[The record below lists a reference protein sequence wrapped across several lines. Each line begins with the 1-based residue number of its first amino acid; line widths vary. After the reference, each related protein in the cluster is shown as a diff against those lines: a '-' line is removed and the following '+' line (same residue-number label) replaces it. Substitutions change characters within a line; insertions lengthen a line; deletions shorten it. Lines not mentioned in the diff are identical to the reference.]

1 MFDPR
6 VALAAGLAVLWAFA
20 APTAAAQSQG
30 MHQCTTASGQ
40 IWWSRTPCPAG
51 PSSASTTLRQYGPVP
66 ERSANAVRPVSPGLQ
81 GQANA
86 HTQYLS
92 AECARIAD
100 AIRTGPSRG
109 VSSAVVRDLRVEY
122 QKKCQD
128 EDQEARQ
135 QAWNAEKRERT
146 ERKAALEAQQAA
158 RADAARV
165 TAQCDEM
172 LSALSAKRRRA
183 DTLTPGERDDLARFQ
198 ARYDE
203 RCKTR

>member
-6 VALAAGLAVLWAFA
+6 VALAAGLAILLAGA
-20 APTAAAQSQG
+20 ALPAAAQAQG
-30 MHQCTTASGQ
+30 MHQCTSASGQ
-40 IWWSRTPCPAG
+40 TWWSRTPCPAG

-81 GQANA
+81 GRANE
-86 HTQYLS
+86 HTQYLG

-109 VSSAVVRDLRVEY
+109 VSSAVVRDLRAEY

-135 QAWNAEKRERT
+135 KAWNEEKRERT
-146 ERKAALEAQQAA
+146 ERKAARDAEQTA

-165 TAQCDEM
+165 AAQCDEM

-203 RCKTR
+203 RCKAR